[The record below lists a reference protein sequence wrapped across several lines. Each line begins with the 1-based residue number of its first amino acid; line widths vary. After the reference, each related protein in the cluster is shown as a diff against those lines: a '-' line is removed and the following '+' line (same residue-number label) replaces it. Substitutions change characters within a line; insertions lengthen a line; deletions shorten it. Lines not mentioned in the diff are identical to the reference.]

1 MAFVKGDRVRCI
13 APMLKSKIGNVEG
26 TIYNPLAGETNIFVV
41 DFPADVGTL
50 TFCVSAKM
58 LVKVKD

>member
-1 MAFVKGDRVRCI
+1 
-13 APMLKSKIGNVEG
+13 MLKNKIGEAIG
-26 TIYNPLAGETNIFVV
+26 TVYNALAGETNIFVV
-41 DFPADVGTL
+41 DFPSEAGTL